1 MVRRKRF
8 TPHED
13 EALIFGH
20 ASRHNRKEMAQVLH
34 CTTRQISKRLNKLKD
49 KGLIVDKEV

>member
-13 EALIFGH
+13 TALIFGYT
-20 ASRHNRKEMAQVLH
+20 RCHNRKEMAQTLH
-34 CTTRQISKRLNKLKD
+34 CTTRQITRRLEKLKEN
-49 KGLIVDKEV
+49 GVIE